1 MKVVLTFPPS
11 WIPSQPYLSI
21 PSLTAYLRRA
31 GVDVVQRDLNIETLD
46 LILDYEKMAPLH
58 KRMTEEL
65 RLGVNGEKEQRLKTA
80 LLAIPGLSNQL
91 PLAKVNLK
99 TNMFFDIDWYL
110 ESLKVI
116 DNWMAYILAGYHPST
131 VTLVDN
137 QMRYSVYSSSD
148 ILAAV
153 ADEKE
158 NPFHWIFKE
167 HIVPS
172 IIREAPGLVGISI
185 TATSQIIPG
194 LTLAH
199 LIKKEA
205 PDIHIT
211 VGGSFFTKLQDIIPK
226 VADRLFTLVD
236 SLILFEGEYPL
247 LRLVEELKGKRN
259 FKEVPNMVYRR
270 LGRTYINEPFYIED
284 PKELPTPDYD
294 GFPLKR
300 YLTPKLVLPLQ
311 TSRGC
316 YWRRCAFCNLHL
328 DHLTYRPRPIEM
340 VMEDISTLK
349 KKYDTSFFFFS
360 DEAVPLPT
368 LKKISERVIE
378 DEIDIK
384 WTCGVRFENGLTK
397 ELLGKMSEAGCLKL
411 VFGLESFSQRVL
423 ELMGKG
429 ISTTDVRRIVNDCLD
444 IGVALHL
451 YIIIGFPTETE
462 EEVKETFLF
471 VMGDE
476 RLLNS
481 NGFSCLPCLF
491 DLQKGTPIMEAPSK
505 YGLKEIKAPLVHDM
519 TLGYFYE
526 TEKGMSPEQAD
537 KVYSFI
543 NQKINERVSPLPY
556 NFSMSDG
563 LLYIAASKGCLDMPA
578 GKAKGMDGL
587 K

>member
-1 MKVVLTFPPS
+1 MKAVLTFPPS

-31 GVDVVQRDLNIETLD
+31 GVEVVQRDLNIETLEI
-46 LILDYEKMAPLH
+46 LLDYKMISPLYQ
-58 KRMTEEL
+58 RIVDEL
-65 RLGVNGEKEQRLKTA
+65 KAGPNGERGERLKQA
-80 LLAIPGLSNQL
+80 VSAIQILADKL
-91 PLAKVNLK
+91 PWAKVNLR
-99 TNMFFDIDWYL
+99 TPMFYNLDFYL
-110 ESLKVI
+110 ESLKII
-116 DNWMAYILAGYHPST
+116 DKWMEHILASYYPSS

-137 QMRYSVYSSSD
+137 QMRYSVYSSAD

-172 IIREAPGLVGISI
+172 IIKEAPGLVGISI

-194 LTLAH
+194 FTLAR

-205 PDIHIT
+205 PDTHIT
-211 VGGSFFTKLQDIIPK
+211 VGGSIFTKLIDIIPK

-236 SLILFEGEYPL
+236 SFILFEGEYPL
-247 LRLVEELKGKRN
+247 LRLIEELEGKRD
-259 FKEVPNMVYRR
+259 FKAVPNMVYRKN
-270 LGRTYINEPFYIED
+270 GHTYINEPFYIED

-294 GFPLKR
+294 GFPLR
-300 YLTPKLVLPLQ
+300 LYHTPSLVLPLQ

-328 DHLTYRPRPIEM
+328 DHLTYRPRPIDK

-349 KKYDTSFFFFS
+349 KKYGSKFFFFS
-360 DEAVPLPT
+360 DEAVPIPT
-368 LKKISERVIE
+368 LEKISERVIE
-378 DEIDIK
+378 EGIDIK
-384 WTCGVRFENGLTK
+384 WTGGIRFEKSLTK
-397 ELLGKMSEAGCLKL
+397 DLLGKMSEAGCLKL

-423 ELMGKG
+423 DLMGKG
-429 ISTTDVRRIVNDCLD
+429 TSTRDIRRIVNDCLD
-444 IGVALHL
+444 TGIALHL

-462 EEVKETFLF
+462 EEAKETFLF
-471 VMGDE
+471 VMENE

-481 NGFSCLPCLF
+481 AGFSCLPCLF
-491 DLQKGTPIMEAPSK
+491 DLQKGTPIMKSPEK
-505 YGLKEIKAPLVHDM
+505 YGLKEIKVPAVHDM

-537 KVYSFI
+537 RVYSFI
-543 NQKINERVSPLPY
+543 HEKINERVSPFPY
-556 NFSMSDG
+556 NYSMSDG
-563 LLYIAASKGCLDMPA
+563 LLYIAASKES
-578 GKAKGMDGL
+578 
-587 K
+587 